1 MKHISEV
8 LKNNLSNFKKISE
21 SLDQKTIILKS
32 LKKNMG
38 ALGHH
43 ITAAYLE
50 KNNTLIIESINPE
63 ASSRIRF
70 EELRI
75 KKICA
80 QLGFVPKKIKCLVKQ
95 GY

>member
-1 MKHISEV
+1 MKQISEV

-38 ALGHH
+38 ELGHH

-50 KNNTLIIESINPE
+50 KNNTINIESINPA
-63 ASSRIRF
+63 ASSRIRI
-70 EELRI
+70 EEL
-75 KKICA
+75 
-80 QLGFVPKKIKCLVKQ
+80 
-95 GY
+95 

>member
-8 LKNNLSNFKKISE
+8 LRNNLSNFKKISE

-38 ALGHH
+38 ELGHH

-70 EELRI
+70 
-75 KKICA
+75 
-80 QLGFVPKKIKCLVKQ
+80 
-95 GY
+95 

>member
-8 LKNNLSNFKKISE
+8 LKNDLSNFSKISE

-32 LKKNMG
+32 LKKNLG
-38 ALGHH
+38 ALGQY

-50 KNNTLIIESINPE
+50 KNNILIIESINPE
-63 ASSRIRF
+63 VSSKIRF
-70 EELRI
+70 EEIRI
-75 KKICA
+75 RKLCK
-80 QLGFVPKKIKCLVKQ
+80 QLGFVPKKIKCLVKK

>member
-8 LKNNLSNFKKISE
+8 LKNDLSNFSKISE

-32 LKKNMG
+32 LKKNLG
-38 ALGHH
+38 ALGQY

-50 KNNTLIIESINPE
+50 KNNILIIESINPE
-63 ASSRIRF
+63 VSSKIRF
-70 EELRI
+70 EEIQIRKLC
-75 KKICA
+75 K
-80 QLGFVPKKIKCLVKQ
+80 QLGLAPKKIKCLVKK

>member
-21 SLDQKTIILKS
+21 SLEQKTIILKS
-32 LKKNMG
+32 LKNNMG
-38 ALGHH
+38 ELGQH

-50 KNNTLIIESINPE
+50 KNNILIIESISPE
-63 ASSRIRF
+63 ASSKVRF
-70 EELRI
+70 EEIRI
-75 KKICA
+75 TKLCK
-80 QLGFVPKKIKCLVKQ
+80 QLGFVPKKIKCLVKK